1 MIYDGRGI
9 AVIEY
14 EERNRNEEKRVS
26 YSEQV
31 IQSIQEERLN
41 EAERFLDE
49 ALKQDED
56 EELYLLADSLYQLG
70 FLNETK
76 RIVNQLLVNHPEDDE
91 LKIQLAEI
99 AIEEGEDAEAIEQLQ
114 QIDPSS
120 PTYPQALLVSA
131 DYYTLQELPEV
142 SELKLQEAKELLPN
156 EPVITFALAELHF
169 TMGKYAQAIRGY
181 ETLLTQGQE
190 EMAGT
195 LLTARLGSAYS
206 ALGDFENAIDYLE
219 EALETKEDVDT
230 VFQLGFTYF
239 QQKEYQRAN
248 ELFYKVTTMDHT
260 FTSVYPYL
268 AKGLEEEQQ
277 LKRAAE
283 AVKDG
288 LKQDQTNYQLYLI
301 GASIAIKEGEEEQAE
316 AFYQQ
321 AREIDPENESITLQ
335 YTNFLLYQERFEEAV
350 DVIQEALQELDADP
364 QFYWNLAIAQNE
376 LEEFEAA
383 AAAYDKAYPS
393 FEQNPEFLRQYLFFL
408 QEEGRKE
415 DMKKVGE
422 KYLHLRPN
430 DGVIQEFLNRPD
442 DEWL

>member
-1 MIYDGRGI
+1 M
-9 AVIEY
+9 
-14 EERNRNEEKRVS
+14 S

-31 IQSIQEERLN
+31 IQAIQEERIN
-41 EAERFLDE
+41 EAEERLDQ
-49 ALKQDED
+49 ALEKDEED
-56 EELYLLADSLYQLG
+56 ELYLLADSLYQLG
-70 FLNETK
+70 FLKETK
-76 RIVNQLLVNHPEDDE
+76 RVAEQLLRVHPNDDE

-99 AIEEGEDAEAIEQLQ
+99 AIEEGQDSEAIERLQ
-114 QIDPSS
+114 EIDPSS

-131 DYYTLQELPEV
+131 DYYTLQDLPEV
-142 SELKLQEAKELLPN
+142 SEIKLQEAKELLPD

-169 TMGKYAQAIRGY
+169 TMGKYAQAIREY
-181 ETLLTQGQE
+181 ENLLTLGHE
-190 EMAGT
+190 DMAGT

-239 QQKEYQRAN
+239 QQEEFQRAN
-248 ELFYKVTTMDHT
+248 ELFHKVTTMDHT
-260 FTSVYPYL
+260 YTSVYPYL

-277 LKRAAE
+277 LDRASK
-283 AVKDG
+283 AVEEG

-301 GASIAIKEGEEEQAE
+301 GASISIKEGNEEKAESFYKQASE
-316 AFYQQ
+316 L
-321 AREIDPENESITLQ
+321 DPDNESITIQ

-350 DVIQEALQELDADP
+350 DIIQAALQELDADP

-415 DMKKVGE
+415 DMRKVGE
-422 KYLHLRPN
+422 KYLELRPN
-430 DGVIQEFLNRPD
+430 DGVILELLNRPD
-442 DEWL
+442 DDWF